1 MVKNIK
7 FYVLYIYI
15 YAQLKKKQSLPPL
28 TTQRVAVFPP
38 GTLSDR
44 YFPLPSFLP
53 KFLTV
58 DLSSYGGFWKL
69 TLEVVQGS
77 LLSSHWMPLETRKK
91 LRVPASGVPRTPGH
105 MLTQDA
111 TCTLASRPVELIVPW
126 LFHILARAP
135 HTTRGQEMDPH
146 LANVCVTLGKSVP
159 SLGLSFPFYTI
170 RV

>member
-1 MVKNIK
+1 MEN
-7 FYVLYIYI
+7 FMFYIYI
-15 YAQLKKKQSLPPL
+15 YICVCVCVCVCVCAQFFKKQSSPPL

-77 LLSSHWMPLETRKK
+77 L
-91 LRVPASGVPRTPGH
+91 
-105 MLTQDA
+105 
-111 TCTLASRPVELIVPW
+111 
-126 LFHILARAP
+126 
-135 HTTRGQEMDPH
+135 
-146 LANVCVTLGKSVP
+146 
-159 SLGLSFPFYTI
+159 
-170 RV
+170 